1 MRRLLIVDDDEAM
14 RRLLRLNLAD
24 SYEIIDTADPEQA
37 LALVMEH
44 KPDAILMDLQMPK
57 RSGFDL
63 CRAFGSVNNTQP
75 IPIFV
80 VSGETGAEARESCR
94 EMGVTGYFEKP
105 VDFDALRNSLAMVR
119 RQNLIPRTEVRV
131 QVRINLKLRGKDTN
145 GNEFQEVTST
155 ENVSIS
161 AFLCGCTAALQK
173 DSIVDVYIVWG
184 TDKYVGKARNVR
196 SELRPGASTLYAFRF
211 VEKTGEWILK

>member
-14 RRLLRLNLAD
+14 RRLLRMNLAD
-24 SYEIIDTADPEQA
+24 SYEIVDTADPEQA
-37 LALVMEH
+37 MALVMEH

-63 CRAFGSVNNTQP
+63 CRALGAVSNTAP

-105 VDFDALRNSLAMVR
+105 VDFEALRNSLEMVE
-119 RQNLIPRTEVRV
+119 RQTLIPRTEVRV
-131 QVRINLKLRGKDTN
+131 QVRINLKLRGKDI
-145 GNEFQEVTST
+145 NEKEFDETTST

-161 AFLCGCTAALQK
+161 AFMCGCAAALQK
-173 DSIVDVYIVWG
+173 DSIVDVYIVRG
-184 TDKYVGKARNVR
+184 LDKLVGKARMVR
-196 SELRPGASTLYAFRF
+196 SEPRQNASTLYAFRF